1 MLSTMHAEVVQGIL
15 VPEAVLHSSAFA
27 VLAAFVALNTMMYG
41 ALSLAKVLPKI
52 YVMDW
57 ISGPNRR
64 TESRSIHP
72 APSRDAAS
80 DPATTESTR
89 GSGTPFEAAA

>member
-1 MLSTMHAEVVQGIL
+1 MLSTVHAEVVQGIL
-15 VPEAVLHSSAFA
+15 LPESVLRSPAFA

-52 YVMDW
+52 YLMDW

-64 TESRSIHP
+64 AESRGIHP
-72 APSRDAAS
+72 VPADGAAP
-80 DPATTESTR
+80 DPASAGSTR
-89 GSGTPFEAAA
+89 GSGTPFEPAA